1 MNANKTV
8 MNTEIP
14 ILDLAPET
22 ELIMKDL
29 MTSMERVVRS
39 GHFILGPEV
48 DAFEKEVASFLGVKH
63 AIGLNSGTDA
73 LVIGLRALGVQPGDE
88 VLSTPFTFFATAE
101 AALSVGAKP
110 TFVDIDPQTL
120 NIDARKLHTAITPKT
135 KAIIPVHLFGL
146 PCDMDPIL
154 EVAAEHQIPVL
165 EDVAQAF
172 GATHNGRYTG
182 AMGHAGAFSFF
193 PSKNLG
199 AFGDGGMITTNDPE
213 VARQTKILRA
223 HGSEKKYHNEVVG
236 YNSRLDELQA
246 AVLRVKLKKIKEWNE
261 GRRRVAQRY
270 NEQLSKIPGI
280 VVPTEPQGTRHVY
293 HQYTIRSQNHPRDAL
308 AAGLKEAGIGTM
320 VYYPIPLHKLP
331 VLAERKETFPESEK
345 AAAQVLSLPIG
356 PLLPDSRVD
365 KVVEGLRNVL
375 GPKAN
380 TKRAG

>member
-1 MNANKTV
+1 MNPEKTV
-8 MNTEIP
+8 TKNEIP
-14 ILDLAPET
+14 ILDLRPET
-22 ELIMKDL
+22 DVIIKELMA
-29 MTSMERVVRS
+29 SMERVVRS

-48 DAFEKEVASFLGVKH
+48 DAFENEVANFLGVKH

-73 LVIGLRALGVQPGDE
+73 LVIGLRALGVKPGDE

-101 AALSVGAKP
+101 AALSIGAKP
-110 TFVDIDPQTL
+110 TFADIDPTTL
-120 NIDARKLHTAITPKT
+120 NIDPRKLAKAITPKT

-146 PCDMDPIL
+146 ACDMDPIL
-154 EVAAEHQIPVL
+154 EVAHDKQIPVL

-246 AVLRVKLKKIKEWNE
+246 AILRVKLKKIQEWNE
-261 GRRRVAQRY
+261 GRRRVAKRY
-270 NEQLSKIPGI
+270 NEQLSKVPGI
-280 VVPTEPQGTRHVY
+280 VVPAEPNGTRHVY
-293 HQYTIRSQNHPRDAL
+293 HQYTIRTQNVPRDEL
-308 AAGLKEAGIGTM
+308 AARLKQEGIGTM
-320 VYYPIPLHKLP
+320 VYYPVPLHKLP
-331 VLAERKETFPESEK
+331 VLSQRKESYPEAEK

-356 PLLPDSRVD
+356 PLLADTLVD
-365 KVVEGLRNVL
+365 NVVGAVRNAV

-380 TKRAG
+380 VPRAG